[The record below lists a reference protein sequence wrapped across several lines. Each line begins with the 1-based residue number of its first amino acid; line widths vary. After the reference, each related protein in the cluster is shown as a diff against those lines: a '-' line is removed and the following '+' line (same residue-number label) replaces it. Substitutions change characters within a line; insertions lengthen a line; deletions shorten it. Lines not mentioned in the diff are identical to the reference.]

1 MTYRS
6 GFAILTTNES
16 IIDLEDKVNSKIIG
30 AMLILGPILT
40 MGVWI
45 VFDIDTS
52 DMTPSDQMATILA
65 QSKKVELSSILNVFG
80 VMSMFTGLYFLTRTL
95 KSDNTVS
102 NTVSEIGGLLL
113 LLSVPVWVV
122 LVGSDISAIEIAKN
136 HGNEFG
142 ATIIAASKSFQMVGI
157 MMVSGLFLLGI
168 SLILLNKYKRIIGTL
183 FVIASVCAFIDM
195 VAESDAEIIA
205 MIGWMGMFLTTLVTG
220 ILTTLQK
227 EKQA

>member
-1 MTYRS
+1 M
-6 GFAILTTNES
+6 
-16 IIDLEDKVNSKIIG
+16 NSKIIG

-122 LVGSDISAIEIAKN
+122 LVGSDISAIEIAKK

-195 VAESDAEIIA
+195 VTESDAEVIA
-205 MIGWMGMFLTTLVTG
+205 MIGWMAMF
-220 ILTTLQK
+220 
-227 EKQA
+227 